1 MSKKRRLIGLWCVAV
16 LCSQGLC
23 AQSRPMGLEELFRL
37 ADEQSKRIQ
46 TYRTGTEAADEALKA
61 AKAQRLP
68 DVNVSLSASYWGN
81 GKLWD
86 RDFGHARVI
95 DMPHF
100 GNNFALEAQ
109 QVIYAGGA
117 ISSGIRQ
124 VELGKLLAE
133 LDLRKNV
140 QEIRFLLAG
149 HYLNLYKLDNQIRV
163 LRKNLELTEEIIAH
177 MHARREQGT
186 VLKNDITRYE
196 LQKEQ
201 LRLQLSRVSDA
212 RKIANHQL
220 VTTLHLPEEVEI
232 SPDASL
238 LEQRILTLAEE
249 DWQEMAKA
257 NHILLKQTEATV
269 QMNEQKVRQER
280 AERLPHISI
289 IAADHLDGPI
299 TIEVPVLDNNFNYW
313 YVGVGV
319 KYNLSSLFKNN
330 RKLKQA
336 RLNVQYT
343 DNAQVKQHITPVNTR
358 VQGFIKK
365 ICFEEY
371 KPVHKG
377 DTLLVIEDAEFKLR
391 LAQAEA
397 DLANAQAGQLVTHAG
412 IATMQN
418 NLMVNDAGIE
428 EARVQRAHA
437 EREWQRY
444 KKLLEEDAVTR
455 QQYDQVQTVYE
466 AANARYEQMLRM
478 KHSTS
483 LSKDEQM
490 RRLGQNEAAIRLAQ
504 AAVDLAR
511 LNLSYTVIIAT
522 CDGVT
527 GRKDIHEGQ
536 LIQPGQTVVDIV
548 DDSDLWVIANY
559 RETQLPN
566 IREGAEVS
574 FTADAV
580 PGVVYRGVVE
590 SISDATGAAFSLIPQ
605 DNATGNF
612 VKVEQRVPVRIRL
625 QGNDADQV
633 SRLRAGLNVECKV
646 KY

>member
-1 MSKKRRLIGLWCVAV
+1 MVTRKTQKLINNAV
-16 LCSQGLC
+16 
-23 AQSRPMGLEELFRL
+23 
-37 ADEQSKRIQ
+37 
-46 TYRTGTEAADEALKA
+46 
-61 AKAQRLP
+61 
-68 DVNVSLSASYWGN
+68 
-81 GKLWD
+81 
-86 RDFGHARVI
+86 VI
-95 DMPHF
+95 
-100 GNNFALEAQ
+100 A
-109 QVIYAGGA
+109 
-117 ISSGIRQ
+117 
-124 VELGKLLAE
+124 LLATG
-133 LDLRKNV
+133 LIYV
-140 QEIRFLLAG
+140 CSRFL
-149 HYLNLYKLDNQIRV
+149 
-163 LRKNLELTEEIIAH
+163 
-177 MHARREQGT
+177 
-186 VLKNDITRYE
+186 
-196 LQKEQ
+196 
-201 LRLQLSRVSDA
+201 
-212 RKIANHQL
+212 
-220 VTTLHLPEEVEI
+220 HLGNVE
-232 SPDASL
+232 
-238 LEQRILTLAEE
+238 
-249 DWQEMAKA
+249 
-257 NHILLKQTEATV
+257 
-269 QMNEQKVRQER
+269 
-280 AERLPHISI
+280 
-289 IAADHLDGPI
+289 
-299 TIEVPVLDNNFNYW
+299 
-313 YVGVGV
+313 
-319 KYNLSSLFKNN
+319 
-330 RKLKQA
+330 
-336 RLNVQYT
+336 YT

-418 NLMVNDAGIE
+418 NLTVNDAGIE

-483 LSKDEQM
+483 
-490 RRLGQNEAAIRLAQ
+490 
-504 AAVDLAR
+504 
-511 LNLSYTVIIAT
+511 LSYTVIIAT

-633 SRLRAGLNVECKV
+633 SRLRAGFNVECKV